1 MKRICWSLII
11 CLSFLLSSCSL
22 GLVAVHDEP
31 PFICFKRKCREMA
44 KLEGKSNGKRMTF
57 PARGGKLN
65 SKRVKKRKS
74 KSSKSSKKKKGSP
87 RFI

>member
-1 MKRICWSLII
+1 MKQIYWSLII

-22 GLVAVHDEP
+22 GLVAIHSEP
-31 PFICFKRKCREMA
+31 PFVCFKRKCREMA
-44 KLEGKSNGKRMTF
+44 KLDKKNTKRAMSF

-65 SKRVKKRKS
+65 KKRVKKRKS
-74 KSSKSSKKKKGSP
+74 KSSKSSKKKKGSA